1 MDENIEKIEKFLN
14 TIYDQSNTEVEFKYD
29 NDINQYEFER
39 LKKYYDS
46 KLKEQHLKESVSENN
61 LDIQLYSRSIRNNYR
76 ITVKSKEGIISF
88 CKYNSIEEN
97 RKNLNDFKKV
107 SEYLEIIKL
116 ESDRQYENICDLKLK
131 KKKRNQ
137 KEFRGFK

>member
-1 MDENIEKIEKFLN
+1 MSENIDKIEKFLK
-14 TIYDQSNTEVEFKYD
+14 TISEYESDIEVEFKYD
-29 NDINQYEFER
+29 NDINKYEFER

-46 KLKEQHLKESVSENN
+46 KLKEQNLKESVSENS

-107 SEYLEIIKL
+107 SEY
-116 ESDRQYENICDLKLK
+116 
-131 KKKRNQ
+131 
-137 KEFRGFK
+137 